1 MAIKGKKKAQ
11 NRGSQARRRPAMA
24 PRPATTRSM
33 KPPWYKT
40 TAGQSIA
47 AIATLILIVIVLVLV
62 NNSRDAAA
70 EREAAQQRL
79 ETYTD
84 QVRALLQRITPPAS
98 GLSAATTAPPDDLQK
113 QAEEWSTAFTAAQ
126 TEVGQFVAP
135 PEGSTSRDLFLE
147 AMRLFA
153 AAGDTMA
160 VAADLEGEEQ
170 TRLMTTASGQVTSA
184 SGVWDAAV
192 AILDDARDEVD
203 LDASGIRP
211 PTMTPGSAAQ
221 TPAPGATIPV
231 QTGGAGQG
239 GGGKGG
245 KGKKGDGG
253 DG

>member
-1 MAIKGKKKAQ
+1 
-11 NRGSQARRRPAMA
+11 
-24 PRPATTRSM
+24 M

-47 AIATLILIVIVLVLV
+47 AIATLILIVIALVLF

-79 ETYTD
+79 ETYTE
-84 QVRALLQRITPPAS
+84 QVRALLQRITTPAS
-98 GLSAATTAPPDDLQK
+98 GLSAAATAPPGDLASK
-113 QAEEWSTAFTAAQ
+113 AEEWSTAFTAAQ
-126 TEVGQFVAP
+126 TEVGQFVSP
-135 PEGSTSRDLFLE
+135 PEASNSRDLFLE

-160 VAADLEGEEQ
+160 VAAELEGEQQ
-170 TRLMTTASGQVTSA
+170 TRLMTAASGQVTSA

-192 AILDDARDEVD
+192 AILDEARDEAD
-203 LDASGIRP
+203 LDASGIQP
-211 PTMTPGSAAQ
+211 PATAPGAAAQ
-221 TPAPGATIPV
+221 TPAAGATIPV
-231 QTGGAGQG
+231 QTGGSGQG

>member
-1 MAIKGKKKAQ
+1 
-11 NRGSQARRRPAMA
+11 
-24 PRPATTRSM
+24 M

-47 AIATLILIVIVLVLV
+47 AIATLILLVVVLVVV

-70 EREAAQQRL
+70 EKEQTQEVL
-79 ETYTD
+79 ENYTD

-98 GLSAATTAPPDDLQK
+98 EMSTAPTAPPEDLK
-113 QAEEWSTAFTAAQ
+113 DKAEEWSTTFTAAQ
-126 TEVGQFVAP
+126 TEVSQFASP
-135 PEGSTSRDLFLE
+135 PEAGSSRDLFLE

-153 AAGDTMA
+153 AAGETMA
-160 VAADLEGEEQ
+160 VAADLEGEQQ
-170 TRLMTTASGQVTSA
+170 TRLLTTAGGQVTSA

-192 AILDDARDEVD
+192 AVLDDARDEAD
-203 LDASGIRP
+203 LSASGIRP
-211 PTMTPGSAAQ
+211 PTMAPGAAAP
-221 TPAPGATIPV
+221 TPAPGATVPLD
-231 QTGGAGQG
+231 TDGSGQG